1 MQLKGTT
8 MTKFSEAQPV
18 QTRDRKGDREED
30 LIPTQEEVEQARKL
44 VEEIR
49 RGKPETNQGKSNKN
63 A

>member
-1 MQLKGTT
+1 

-18 QTRDRKGDREED
+18 QTRDPKRDREED

-63 A
+63 V

>member
-1 MQLKGTT
+1 